1 MRDNLVNWVKLR
13 APFLLEE
20 KMPVWFTVIVG
31 LLAGILTYFA
41 TPMLNRQFELDT
53 VRSAQISKTIDGLNV
68 QIIALSKN
76 MRKLTSSLTNDPASS
91 PKIREECYDLVT
103 EMQWRLVD
111 LRVVLSNR
119 EDLDAVDKL
128 SGAIRGVQDALDI
141 SVDKASEPK
150 LLLSMKALGEATED
164 VLNRLYKRASLK
176 Q

>member
-1 MRDNLVNWVKLR
+1 MRGKLVDWVNRK

-20 KMPVWFTVIVG
+20 KMPVWFTVVVG
-31 LLAGILTYFA
+31 LLAGLLTYFA

-68 QIIALSKN
+68 QIISLSKD
-76 MRKLTSSLTNDPASS
+76 MRKLTSSLTNDPASA

-111 LRVVLSNR
+111 LRVVLSDSD
-119 EDLDAVDKL
+119 DLKAVDRL
-128 SGAIRGVQDALDI
+128 SQAIRGVQDALDI
-141 SVDKASEPK
+141 SVDKSSEPK
-150 LLLSMKALGEATED
+150 LLLSMKTLGESTED
-164 VLNRLYKRASLK
+164 VLNRLYQRASLK